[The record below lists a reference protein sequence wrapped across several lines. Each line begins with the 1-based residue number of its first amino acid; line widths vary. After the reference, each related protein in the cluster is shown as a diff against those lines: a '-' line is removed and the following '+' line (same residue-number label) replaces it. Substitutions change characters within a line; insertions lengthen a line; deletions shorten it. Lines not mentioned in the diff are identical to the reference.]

1 MTVTLATADLD
12 PARRRIQRTL
22 FAGVGLGSTGYIA
35 ASTVSAIVATELA
48 GSSALAGVPAAT
60 VVLGSAFGS
69 AVLSILMS
77 RRGRRP
83 GLVAGYIVGAVGALI
98 AISAVLAG
106 SFLLFLV
113 GTMGIGLANSANQLS
128 RYAGA
133 DMVSSDRRAS
143 AIGAIVWGGTIGAV
157 LGPNLGTF
165 AGKQLAAVGV
175 PELVGVYLVPFLFV
189 TAAAVLS
196 FLLLRPDPSRL
207 AWADEPGD
215 AAGTIG
221 GSPGAVPTVRELLRR
236 PTVEMAIVALVV
248 GQVVMVL
255 IMTMTPV
262 HMAEHGHDLEAI
274 GLVISGHVFGM
285 FALSPVSG
293 RLTDRMGAVPVIYAG
308 LAVMVVSA
316 IIGAVAPED
325 GGPMLFLSL
334 FLLGYG
340 WNLGFVAG
348 SSLLTSGLAS
358 PERTRIQGTADALIW
373 CSAAA
378 ASLGSGVV
386 QSVAGFT
393 TLCLLG
399 VGLAV
404 VPALVLLLRRREA
417 SILAVPGSGS

>member
-1 MTVTLATADLD
+1 
-12 PARRRIQRTL
+12 
-22 FAGVGLGSTGYIA
+22 
-35 ASTVSAIVATELA
+35 
-48 GSSALAGVPAAT
+48 
-60 VVLGSAFGS
+60 
-69 AVLSILMS
+69 
-77 RRGRRP
+77 
-83 GLVAGYIVGAVGALI
+83 
-98 AISAVLAG
+98 
-106 SFLLFLV
+106 
-113 GTMGIGLANSANQLS
+113 
-128 RYAGA
+128 
-133 DMVSSDRRAS
+133 
-143 AIGAIVWGGTIGAV
+143 
-157 LGPNLGTF
+157 
-165 AGKQLAAVGV
+165 
-175 PELVGVYLVPFLFV
+175 
-189 TAAAVLS
+189 
-196 FLLLRPDPSRL
+196 
-207 AWADEPGD
+207 
-215 AAGTIG
+215 
-221 GSPGAVPTVRELLRR
+221 
-236 PTVEMAIVALVV
+236 
-248 GQVVMVL
+248 
-255 IMTMTPV
+255 MTPV
-262 HMAEHGHDLEAI
+262 HIAEHGHDLEAI